1 MGGIADAPTA
11 DIVGKDDGAA
21 GTGGDAGTGAGGCV
35 VAGAGAGVGVGSGGG
50 RGRMCFSLLFL

>member
-21 GTGGDAGTGAGGCV
+21 GTGGGVGTGAG
-35 VAGAGAGVGVGSGGG
+35 AGAGVGSGGG